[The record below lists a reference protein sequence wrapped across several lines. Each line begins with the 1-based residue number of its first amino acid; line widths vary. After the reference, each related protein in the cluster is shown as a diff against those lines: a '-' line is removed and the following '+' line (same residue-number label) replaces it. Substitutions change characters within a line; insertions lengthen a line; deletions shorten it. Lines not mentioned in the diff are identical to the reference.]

1 MSNIWAENDGVM
13 SMRIGR
19 VFPKKH
25 NSTFNYF
32 IENFGQKIWDK
43 DNSEKLKEI
52 KELVIGKN
60 ITAILG
66 KSTPHQS
73 DISVTKLFEFLNSNS
88 NLKVLNAYSKGNT
101 YGSGWNGY

>member
-52 KELVIGKN
+52 KELMLSK
-60 ITAILG
+60 
-66 KSTPHQS
+66 KDKPQS
-73 DISVTKLFEFLNSNS
+73 IFRKFNKYLF
-88 NLKVLNAYSKGNT
+88 
-101 YGSGWNGY
+101 